1 MVPTLT
7 SKLGGSNL
15 QIEEEEIF
23 LCGGAE
29 RELVTLHFK
38 EVVENLGI
46 GASCW

>member
-15 QIEEEEIF
+15 QIEEEIF
-23 LCGGAE
+23 GCGGAE

-46 GASCW
+46 GDSCW